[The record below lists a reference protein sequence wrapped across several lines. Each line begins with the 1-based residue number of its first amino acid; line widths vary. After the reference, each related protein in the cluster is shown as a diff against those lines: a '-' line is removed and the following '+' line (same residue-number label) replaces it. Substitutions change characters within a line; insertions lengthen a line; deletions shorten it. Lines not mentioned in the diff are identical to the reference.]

1 MKSIMRS
8 SSVLVVVCLLAPP
21 VMADISTYTFV
32 PRPLDLYDLA
42 HANYYTW
49 GIDWDLPTGE
59 TISSATLTFNNIWDW
74 TAEPDQLYVRL
85 LNDVTDRNG
94 NRTPNWQTTSNG
106 SYHYETIT
114 LVGNDSRAGDQF
126 QGQGVPLAY
135 RGQTAPLG
143 TPWND
148 PKGGH
153 NGAYAVNLSYDIL
166 PDNFSWLSDGNFGFG
181 IDPDCHYYNS
191 GIQFTITTKPNSVP
205 AVPVPGA
212 VLLGALGLGLV
223 GFVKKRFS

>member
-1 MKSIMRS
+1 MRS
-8 SSVLVVVCLLAPP
+8 IIKSGSVLVVLCLLASP
-21 VMADISTYTFV
+21 VVADISTYTFV

-74 TAEPDQLYVRL
+74 TEESDRLSTHL
-85 LNDVTDRNG
+85 LNNVMDPNG
-94 NRTPNWQTTSNG
+94 NLAPNWRTTSTG
-106 SYHYETIT
+106 SYYYQTIT
-114 LVGNDSRAGDQF
+114 LVGTDNSAATDQF
-126 QGQGVPLAY
+126 QGQGVL
-135 RGQTAPLG
+135 LG
-143 TPWND
+143 RWDD
-148 PKGGH
+148 PNGGH
-153 NGAYAVNLSYDIL
+153 NGANAVNLSYAIS

-191 GIQFTITTKPNSVP
+191 GIQFTITTRPNSVP

-212 VLLGALGLGLV
+212 VLLGAMGLGLV